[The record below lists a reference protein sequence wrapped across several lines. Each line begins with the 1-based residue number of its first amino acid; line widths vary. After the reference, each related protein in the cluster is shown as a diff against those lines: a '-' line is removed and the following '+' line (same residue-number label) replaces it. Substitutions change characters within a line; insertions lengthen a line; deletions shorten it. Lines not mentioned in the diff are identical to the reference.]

1 MSNDSDKTFFGGA
14 RPGGGDDRTVIV
26 PTPGG
31 RPQAPSPSPS
41 APPPVP
47 PQGAASA
54 PMPQSGQGLDV
65 SHGMNPLIASASELV
80 ALLGEIRQTV
90 QVQNPSQLRTQVV
103 NAVKKFEKSA
113 QTRGVPSDVSLS
125 ARYILCAA
133 LDEAVLNTPWGAEVG
148 WARASLLSSFHNET
162 FGGEKVFLILNR
174 VRETPAKY
182 IDLIELLYVCL
193 SLGFEGKYKLDP
205 RGRDHLDAI
214 RDDLAKM
221 IQMQRGEFER
231 ELSPRWQGASQQK
244 KRILEY
250 IPLWVIA
257 SVVAALLLVSYSGFR
272 YWLES
277 VTDPQEQQLLELTEK
292 YKE

>member
-1 MSNDSDKTFFGGA
+1 MSNDSDKTFFGG

-31 RPQAPSPSPS
+31 RPQPQSSRPAPSYAQPAS
-41 APPPVP
+41 PPPV
-47 PQGAASA
+47 
-54 PMPQSGQGLDV
+54 MPQNAQGMAIDQGL
-65 SHGMNPLIASASELV
+65 NPLIASATELV

-90 QVQNPSQLRTQVV
+90 QVQNAGQLRAQVV
-103 NAVKKFEKSA
+103 SAIKSFEKKA
-113 QTRGVPSDVSLS
+113 QAKGVASDIALS

-148 WARASLLSSFHNET
+148 WARASLLSTFHNET
-162 FGGEKVFLILNR
+162 FGGEKVFLILDR
-174 VRETPAKY
+174 VQAAPAKY
-182 IDLIELLYVCL
+182 IDLIELIYVCL

-205 RGRDHLDAI
+205 RGRDHLETI
-214 RDDLAKM
+214 RDNLSRM

-231 ELSPRWQGASQQK
+231 ELSPRWMGSSQQK

-250 IPLWVIA
+250 IPMWVIA

-272 YWLES
+272 YWLEN
-277 VTDPQEQQLLELTEK
+277 VTDPQEQQLLELADK